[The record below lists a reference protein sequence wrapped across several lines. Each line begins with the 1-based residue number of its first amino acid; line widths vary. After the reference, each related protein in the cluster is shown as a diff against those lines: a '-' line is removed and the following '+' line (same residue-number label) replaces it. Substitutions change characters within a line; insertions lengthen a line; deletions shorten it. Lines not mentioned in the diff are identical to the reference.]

1 MTSTSTF
8 CHGGNWNPPTHDP
21 VNGATFSECGT
32 YRYKLWRIWD
42 DSLPIIT
49 FIGLNPST
57 ADATE
62 DDQTVRR
69 CRGLTKDWEYGGFK
83 IVNLFAYCSTD
94 PGALEHAD
102 DPVGPENDQYIKEAT
117 GLDAALVIAAWGEKG
132 GKTDRSNDVLN
143 MIDRGI
149 ECLGYTKD
157 GFPRHPSRV
166 EVDAKLVAY
175 PREP

>member
-21 VNGATFSECGT
+21 VNGATFSESGT
-32 YRYKLWRIWD
+32 YRYELWRIWD

-49 FIGLNPST
+49 FIGLNPGT
-57 ADATE
+57 AGATE
-62 DDQTVRR
+62 DDQTVGR
-69 CRGLTKDWEYGGFK
+69 CRGLTKDWEYGGFQ
-83 IVNLFAYCSTD
+83 IVDLFAYCSTD

-157 GFPRHPSRV
+157 GFSTAP
-166 EVDAKLVAY
+166 VACGS
-175 PREP
+175 